1 MAYRKLPKPMR
12 EAVLDYYEHRYNGKM
27 FDEEIIYGEVS
38 EKLREVG
45 DLYSRFLAYAY
56 HLVLIIHIF
65 LPPGG
70 EGGLGGGVGVWNGCC
85 SKIAN
90 LVLHSPK

>member
-38 EKLREVG
+38 EKLREV
-45 DLYSRFLAYAY
+45 
-56 HLVLIIHIF
+56 
-65 LPPGG
+65 
-70 EGGLGGGVGVWNGCC
+70 
-85 SKIAN
+85 
-90 LVLHSPK
+90 